1 MHEGNL
7 YNQLPCWLTY
17 TNERTHEVIRK
28 NIGRSPLYNGTIKGV
43 GPRYCPSIEDKVM
56 RFPDKTRHQIFVE
69 PEGKDSDLM
78 YIQGMSSSLPKDVQE
93 EMYHTVAGLENAR
106 FIRYAYAIEYDCI
119 NPFELSSSLAVKR
132 VKGLFSAGQINGS
145 SGYEEAAAQG
155 LIAGINAVKYV
166 DGEPPFVLGRD
177 EAYIG
182 VLIDDLVTK
191 GTNEPYRM
199 MTARAEYRLRLRQDN
214 ADLRLTEKAYNAGL
228 ATKERYG
235 RTLKRKAEIDEI
247 IAAASKTRVRKENGG
262 IFGRFEDVYVEKTI
276 SVKEALKHLG
286 ITFEVLK
293 EATDAFDGYSP
304 SALFSAEVMI
314 KYEGYI
320 EKEDAA
326 IRDAKRLEEKVLPA
340 DIDYNELTGLRLEA
354 RQKLSAIRPA
364 TLGQASRISGV
375 SPADITVLLI
385 YLKTVKRTV

>member
-1 MHEGNL
+1 
-7 YNQLPCWLTY
+7 
-17 TNERTHEVIRK
+17 
-28 NIGRSPLYNGTIKGV
+28 
-43 GPRYCPSIEDKVM
+43 
-56 RFPDKTRHQIFVE
+56 
-69 PEGKDSDLM
+69 
-78 YIQGMSSSLPKDVQE
+78 
-93 EMYHTVAGLENAR
+93 MYHTVAGLENAR

-214 ADLRLTEKAYNAGL
+214 ADLRLTEKAFNAGL

-276 SVKEALKHLG
+276 SVKEALKHPG

>member
-1 MHEGNL
+1 M
-7 YNQLPCWLTY
+7 
-17 TNERTHEVIRK
+17 
-28 NIGRSPLYNGTIKGV
+28 
-43 GPRYCPSIEDKVM
+43 
-56 RFPDKTRHQIFVE
+56 
-69 PEGKDSDLM
+69 
-78 YIQGMSSSLPKDVQE
+78 
-93 EMYHTVAGLENAR
+93 
-106 FIRYAYAIEYDCI
+106 
-119 NPFELSSSLAVKR
+119 
-132 VKGLFSAGQINGS
+132 
-145 SGYEEAAAQG
+145 
-155 LIAGINAVKYV
+155 
-166 DGEPPFVLGRD
+166 
-177 EAYIG
+177 
-182 VLIDDLVTK
+182 
-191 GTNEPYRM
+191 
-199 MTARAEYRLRLRQDN
+199 
-214 ADLRLTEKAYNAGL
+214 
-228 ATKERYG
+228 
-235 RTLKRKAEIDEI
+235 
-247 IAAASKTRVRKENGG
+247 
-262 IFGRFEDVYVEKTI
+262 YVEKTI
-276 SVKEALKHLG
+276 SVKEALKHPG